1 MGFWLGVFDKE
12 SIQMITRHY
21 YDNQEKYLDEDYN
34 RSGLFEW
41 EKRAINDQ
49 FGECR
54 RLLVAGA
61 GGGREVLALKKLGYE
76 VDGFECNSKLVDLA
90 NALLN
95 EEKLPGQVELAP
107 MDRCPDIEGKY
118 DGLIVGWGAYGHIQD
133 SDQRVAF
140 LRQLRDLASAGSP
153 LLLSF
158 FVRKD
163 KGPRRFLVTAL
174 VGNLIRSITLR
185 KRLEMGDTVTSSFV
199 HFFTEE
205 EIDSELERADYQSV
219 FFDTWQ
225 YGHAVALAN

>member
-1 MGFWLGVFDKE
+1 M
-12 SIQMITRHY
+12 
-21 YDNQEKYLDEDYN
+21 
-34 RSGLFEW
+34 
-41 EKRAINDQ
+41 
-49 FGECR
+49 
-54 RLLVAGA
+54 
-61 GGGREVLALKKLGYE
+61 ALKKLGYE

-90 NALLN
+90 NTLLN

-174 VGNLIRSITLR
+174 VGNLIRIITLR
-185 KRLEMGDTVTSSFV
+185 KRLDMGDMVPSSFV
-199 HFFTEE
+199 HYFTEE
-205 EIDSELERADYQSV
+205 EIASELERADYQSV